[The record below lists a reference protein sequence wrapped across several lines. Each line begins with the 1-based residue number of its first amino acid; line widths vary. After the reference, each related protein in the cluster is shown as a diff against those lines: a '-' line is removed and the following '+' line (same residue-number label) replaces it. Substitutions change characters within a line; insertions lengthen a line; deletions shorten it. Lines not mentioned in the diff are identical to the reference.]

1 MIWDDINLII
11 YIYGFL
17 LWYTLVLGESQFS
30 IAMLNYQRVW
40 FMGIVSLYL
49 VGGFNHLEKYE
60 SQWEG

>member
-1 MIWDDINLII
+1 MVNGGWLMA
-11 YIYGFL
+11 GFL

>member
-1 MIWDDINLII
+1 MVVNGGWLMA
-11 YIYGFL
+11 GFL

-49 VGGFNHLEKYE
+49 VGGFTHLEK
-60 SQWEG
+60 

>member
-11 YIYGFL
+11 YIYVFL

-49 VGGFNHLEKYE
+49 VGGFNHLEK
-60 SQWEG
+60 